1 LYASNLYKHIANQLQ
16 RLGYF
21 GAQAFYLKES
31 ADELTHY
38 QMVVDYTN
46 DMGACSVIGMVPLM
60 QQPITSIG
68 SALKLSYDTELS
80 LMYQYQDFYEAA
92 EEMGDCITSQ
102 FVLQFLEIQRKS
114 VGEFGDFISRYER
127 CGMNEGAILEF
138 DEFLKEK

>member
-1 LYASNLYKHIANQLQ
+1 
-16 RLGYF
+16 
-21 GAQAFYLKES
+21 
-31 ADELTHY
+31 
-38 QMVVDYTN
+38 
-46 DMGACSVIGMVPLM
+46 
-60 QQPITSIG
+60 
-68 SALKLSYDTELS
+68 
-80 LMYQYQDFYEAA
+80 MYQYQDFYEAA